1 MKKEEAKMP
10 AVNPRINVV
19 VEKSLYEIIHSIA
32 KKSGVSM
39 AMVMRDLAKEAIELR
54 EDAALAAWAEE
65 REKKLKGR
73 RLLSHKEVWG

>member
-1 MKKEEAKMP
+1 MP

-19 VEKSLYEIIHSIA
+19 VEKKLYEIIHKMS

-39 AMVMRDLAKEAIELR
+39 AMVMRDLVKEAIELR
-54 EDAALAAWAEE
+54 EDAALVAWAEE
-65 REKKLKGR
+65 REKNLKGR

>member
-1 MKKEEAKMP
+1 MP

-19 VEKSLYEIIHSIA
+19 VEKSLYEIIHNMA
-32 KKSGVSM
+32 KESGISM
-39 AMVMRDLAKEAIELR
+39 ATVMRDLVREAIELR
-54 EDAALAAWAEE
+54 EDSALVAWAED

>member
-1 MKKEEAKMP
+1 MP

-19 VEKSLYEIIHSIA
+19 VEKSLYEIIRNMA
-32 KKSGVSM
+32 KKNGVSM
-39 AMVMRDLAKEAIELR
+39 AMVMRDLVREAVELR
-54 EDAALAAWAEE
+54 EDESLVAWAEE

>member
-1 MKKEEAKMP
+1 MP

-19 VEKSLYEIIHSIA
+19 VEKPLYEIIKNMA

-39 AMVMRDLAKEAIELR
+39 AMVMRDLVKEAVELR
-54 EDAALAAWAEE
+54 EDAALVAWADE
-65 REKKLKGR
+65 REKNLKGR